1 MIAMRAEAICL
12 ALSSSQQEVLPIT
25 SVWRI
30 WVPNYPLL
38 FWLHEPVRENE
49 RVLVRF
55 DAERR

>member
-1 MIAMRAEAICL
+1 MRAEAICL